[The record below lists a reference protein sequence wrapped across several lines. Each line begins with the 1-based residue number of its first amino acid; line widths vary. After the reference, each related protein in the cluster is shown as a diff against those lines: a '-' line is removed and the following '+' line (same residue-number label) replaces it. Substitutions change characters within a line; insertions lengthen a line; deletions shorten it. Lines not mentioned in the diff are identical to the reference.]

1 MPGLLL
7 PSKQKAI
14 LTPTMGPELNLHE
27 TIINVTPPEIG
38 EVVVRI
44 AWTGLCGSDA
54 TFSIGP
60 KPGFPARNHI
70 AGHEGIGHIVQ
81 SWDPADLGKPVA
93 LRYMAYSC
101 QACKYCLRGLHTS
114 CPKRVSFPQHH
125 NGSFQQFATVPRH
138 TLIPLP
144 DYVFDVDGAEG
155 GVSPAV
161 YTAALCSGSAAVK
174 ALKAAN
180 PKAGDVVVVIGIGGA
195 IGGLMGLIAK
205 HVYAA
210 KVISVDVSSKAGDP
224 SLNIKTDNAVCDVF
238 LAAPEAEAEER
249 KFASELMQACRRL
262 RGPNEVF
269 DHAADSLICCSNRIA
284 GFKNLVDYVCDGG
297 TIIINGSPSD
307 GERLDFPLFGV
318 VERQINIHGHLMGG
332 VAEMYQ
338 CLEYIRAGLIKPWI
352 QEIDLSEVPRYLK
365 NFKCLRNSA
374 SVCRNGTSVM

>member
-1 MPGLLL
+1 
-7 PSKQKAI
+7 
-14 LTPTMGPELNLHE
+14 
-27 TIINVTPPEIG
+27 
-38 EVVVRI
+38 
-44 AWTGLCGSDA
+44 
-54 TFSIGP
+54 
-60 KPGFPARNHI
+60 
-70 AGHEGIGHIVQ
+70 
-81 SWDPADLGKPVA
+81 
-93 LRYMAYSC
+93 MAYSC

-297 TIIINGSPSD
+297 TIIING
-307 GERLDFPLFGV
+307 
-318 VERQINIHGHLMGG
+318 
-332 VAEMYQ
+332 
-338 CLEYIRAGLIKPWI
+338 
-352 QEIDLSEVPRYLK
+352 
-365 NFKCLRNSA
+365 
-374 SVCRNGTSVM
+374 

>member
-1 MPGLLL
+1 MPGFSL

-27 TIINVTPPEIG
+27 TIIDVTPPAIG

-44 AWTGLCGSDA
+44 AWTGLCGSDVA
-54 TFSIGP
+54 FSIGP
-60 KPGFPARNHI
+60 KPGFPTHNHI

-81 SWDPADLGKPVA
+81 SRDPADLGKPVA

-101 QACKYCLRGLHTS
+101 QACKYCLRGLYTS
-114 CPKRVSFPQHH
+114 CPKRISFPQHH

-161 YTAALCSGSAAVK
+161 YTAALCSGSVAVK

-180 PKAGDVVVVIGIGGA
+180 PKVGDVVVVIGIGGA
-195 IGGLMGLIAK
+195 IGGLTGLIAK

-210 KVISVDVSSKAGDP
+210 NVIGVDVSSKAGDP
-224 SLNIKTDNAVCDVF
+224 SLNGATDNAVCDVF
-238 LAAPEAEAEER
+238 LSVPETEVRER
-249 KFASELMQACRRL
+249 RYASGLMQACRRL
-262 RGPNEVF
+262 RGPNEALN

-284 GFKNLVDYVCDGG
+284 GFKNLVDYVCEGG

-307 GERLDFPLFGV
+307 GDRLDFPLFDV

-332 VAEMYQ
+332 VAEMY
-338 CLEYIRAGLIKPWI
+338 
-352 QEIDLSEVPRYLK
+352 
-365 NFKCLRNSA
+365 
-374 SVCRNGTSVM
+374 